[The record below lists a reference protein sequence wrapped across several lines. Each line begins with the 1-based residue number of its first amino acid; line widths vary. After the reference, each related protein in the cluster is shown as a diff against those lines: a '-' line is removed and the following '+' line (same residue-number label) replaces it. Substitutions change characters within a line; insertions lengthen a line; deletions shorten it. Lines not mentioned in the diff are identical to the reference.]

1 MCIIRRNLFVGAN
14 KMVSVSELSI
24 GGVVDGPSVRRLKDA
39 QRLGLYQPDAEA
51 EREPARGGATLNQ
64 RRTPE
69 PGRPHRQSSVGLGAT
84 AFLAYSPAQSGN
96 GRLPFLSPQTKE
108 TAKWHLEIKPPALRI
123 ISSGAKWQLL
133 LLDSNQ
139 GPSD

>member
-51 EREPARGGATLNQ
+51 ERELATGIPVYL
-64 RRTPE
+64 
-69 PGRPHRQSSVGLGAT
+69 
-84 AFLAYSPAQSGN
+84 
-96 GRLPFLSPQTKE
+96 
-108 TAKWHLEIKPPALRI
+108 
-123 ISSGAKWQLL
+123 SGAKWQLL

-139 GPSD
+139 GPIG